1 MRMVAPIK
9 ENVRFIDLF
18 CGIGGFRFAMEGSAS
33 KYGVEAEC
41 VLSSDIDTDCQTA
54 YEANFGEKPLGDIH
68 GIDAVSIPNHD
79 ILLAGFPCQPFSIIG
94 HRKGFEDARGTL
106 FFEIARILET
116 KKPQAFVLEN
126 VKLLAGHN
134 GGKTLARIM
143 EVLRDLGY
151 QADYRIFNA
160 LNFGLPQKRERIF
173 IVGFKTACA
182 FEWPKGDIP
191 MTPLKKIL
199 ESRVPKQFYASE
211 YIQERRQ
218 SKCSDTFK
226 EPTIWHENKAG
237 HISVYPY
244 SCALRAGASY
254 NYLLVNGERR
264 LTSREML
271 RLQGFPDTFNIVCNY
286 GQTRKQAGNSLP
298 VPVAQ
303 AVLQQVFLAC
313 GWTANGKS
321 SVLEPEKQSFD
332 KQMILFEKGK
342 RYATKPQ
349 IKKCRKIQTAV
360 SA

>member
-1 MRMVAPIK
+1 MDK
-9 ENVRFIDLF
+9 VRYIDLF
-18 CGIGGFRFAMEGSAS
+18 CGIGGFRFAVEGSAS
-33 KYGVEAEC
+33 KNGIEAEC
-41 VLSSDIDTDCQTA
+41 VLSSDIDLNCQAA

-68 GIDAVSIPNHD
+68 QIDASSIPD
-79 ILLAGFPCQPFSIIG
+79 FDLLLAGFPCQPFSIIG

-106 FFEIARILET
+106 FFEIARILES
-116 KKPQAFVLEN
+116 KKPKAFVLEN

-134 GGKTLARIM
+134 GGKTLSRIM
-143 EVLRDLGY
+143 EVLHDLGY
-151 QADYRIFNA
+151 QADWRIFNA

-173 IVGFKTACA
+173 IVGFKVPCT

-199 ESRVPKQFYASE
+199 EKSVPKQFYVSD
-211 YIQERRQ
+211 YIRVRRKTQ
-218 SKCSDTFK
+218 CSDIFV

-264 LTSREML
+264 LTPREML
-271 RLQGFPDTFNIVCNY
+271 RLQGFPDSFKIICNY

-298 VPVAQ
+298 IPVAQ
-303 AVLQQVFLAC
+303 AVLHQVFLAC
-313 GWTANGKS
+313 GWTINGKS
-321 SVLEPEKQSFD
+321 HTLYPEKQSFD

-342 RYATKPQ
+342 HYATK
-349 IKKCRKIQTAV
+349 
-360 SA
+360 S